1 MHGDIPGDV
10 PELTSEQRRQLRTRG
25 TAVAARARELLPE
38 GFVVGSELVEGHDGV
53 RATVAVRPPSGTVVS
68 AGFALA
74 DAEDAGNDDLARQIA
89 AGAAL
94 EAMNNPSRRPP
105 TGR

>member
-1 MHGDIPGDV
+1 MHGNTPQDA
-10 PELTSEQRRQLRTRG
+10 PELTRDQRRRLRTRG

-38 GFVVGSELVEGHDGV
+38 GFVVGSELVDSHDGV

-74 DAEDAGNDDLARQIA
+74 ETDDEDALARQIA

-94 EAMNNPSRRPP
+94 EAMNNPSRHPP
-105 TGR
+105 AGR

>member
-1 MHGDIPGDV
+1 MHGNTPGET
-10 PELTSEQRRQLRTRG
+10 PELTRDERRRLRTRG

-38 GFVVGSELVEGHDGV
+38 GFVVGSELVEGHDGI
-53 RATVAVRPPSGTVVS
+53 RATIAVRPPSGTVVS

-74 DAEDAGNDDLARQIA
+74 EPDDEEALARQIA

-94 EAMNNPSRRPP
+94 EAMNNPTRHPP
-105 TGR
+105 AGR

>member
-1 MHGDIPGDV
+1 M
-10 PELTSEQRRQLRTRG
+10 RG

-74 DAEDAGNDDLARQIA
+74 EADDANDLARQVA

-94 EAMNNPSRRPP
+94 EAMNNPTRHPP
-105 TGR
+105 AGR

>member
-10 PELTSEQRRQLRTRG
+10 PDLTSEERRQLRTQG

-68 AGFALA
+68 AGFELA
-74 DAEDAGNDDLARQIA
+74 DAGDADDLARQIV

-105 TGR
+105 AGR